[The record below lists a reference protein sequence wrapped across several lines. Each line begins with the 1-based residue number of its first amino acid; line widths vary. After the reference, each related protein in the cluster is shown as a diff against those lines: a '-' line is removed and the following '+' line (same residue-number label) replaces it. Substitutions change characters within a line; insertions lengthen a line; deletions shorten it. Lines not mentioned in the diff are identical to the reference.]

1 MKKYANTKVASK
13 KQEKRIA
20 KEMNAKVTVASGALE
35 FQKAD
40 VRDDMFLVEAKTTEK
55 EFYPLNIKTWDKI
68 SDQALHDGMRIP
80 VMCLDLDDGRFPVAV
95 MSIHDFEVL
104 KGDHLFTEP
113 LKPIM
118 AKTSTR
124 IKPDFMHSCSELDL
138 QHIKEPFYK
147 IQLVHFKAMVK
158 GTTTL
163 VLLDWRDFLTLQG
176 EMKDEQ

>member
-80 VMCLDLDDGRFPVAV
+80 VMCLDFLKYDRFCDVSAYL
-95 MSIHDFEVL
+95 HQVL
-104 KGDHLFTEP
+104 P
-113 LKPIM
+113 
-118 AKTSTR
+118 
-124 IKPDFMHSCSELDL
+124 EL
-138 QHIKEPFYK
+138 H
-147 IQLVHFKAMVK
+147 
-158 GTTTL
+158 
-163 VLLDWRDFLTLQG
+163 
-176 EMKDEQ
+176 